1 MDVLQKMK
9 MFVKL
14 VELESFTET
23 ATHFGTTT
31 ASVSR
36 AISDLELHL
45 SAKLLQ
51 RTTRRMGLT
60 EVGRRYFERCKHIL
74 TSVSEAEIEIG
85 GIEPD
90 P

>member
-14 VELESFTET
+14 VELGSFTET
-23 ATHFGTTT
+23 AGHFGTTT

-51 RTTRRMGLT
+51 RTTRRMWLT
-60 EVGRRYFERCKHIL
+60 DVGRRYFERCKDIL

-85 GIEPD
+85 GIDSD